1 VSVTRSGDRPARRP
15 RVSRG
20 RLCAALGV
28 LALSAA
34 GIGRGTPYTPADD
47 AQVLAELP
55 AGARHASAPNR
66 DLTRTRLD
74 IALPL
79 AQFDISR
86 ARATGDLRFLGYG
99 EAILLPWLNRTAGSA
114 QVLVLHATI
123 LQSRHQFD
131 AALGELDQ
139 ALKLRPDDPQAW
151 LTRATVLRVIGRY
164 PEALES
170 CGHLAAAAD
179 PAIVVLCTQSVQS
192 LTGHLKSAYAA
203 VAALPQQSLPPEARA
218 WRYSEL
224 GEMAERLGD
233 DPAAEHW
240 LREGLQVAPDDFY
253 LRGACADLLLRHAR
267 AAETLEL
274 LRGYESM
281 EPMLLR
287 ITIAHLQLHDGAG
300 ARSRALL
307 ENAFALEQQRGE
319 AVHRREQARFFLDVD
334 LQPAAALAAARE
346 DWQVQREPDDALIL
360 LRAARAASQPQ
371 LAAPALEFLHQHRL
385 EDARAVAAGSPP

>member
-1 VSVTRSGDRPARRP
+1 MLLAVTG
-15 RVSRG
+15 
-20 RLCAALGV
+20 AAL
-28 LALSAA
+28 A
-34 GIGRGTPYTPADD
+34 TPYQPADD

-55 AGARHASAPNR
+55 AGARHASAPSV

-86 ARATGDLRFLGYG
+86 ARASGDLRFLGYA
-99 EAILLPWLNRTAGSA
+99 EAILVPWLHRTPVPS

-131 AALGELDQ
+131 AALSELDQ
-139 ALKLRPDDPQAW
+139 ALKIRPDDAQAW

-164 PEALES
+164 PEALDS
-170 CGHLAAAAD
+170 CEHLAATAD
-179 PAIVVLCTQSVQS
+179 PAILVLCTQSVQS
-192 LTGHLKSAYAA
+192 LSGRLQSAYAT
-203 VAALPQQSLPPEARA
+203 VAALPQQSMPPEARA

-224 GEMAERLGD
+224 GEMAERIGD
-233 DPAAEHW
+233 DAAAEHW
-240 LREGLQVAPDDFY
+240 MREGLQVAPDDFY
-253 LRGACADLLLRHAR
+253 LRGSCADLLLRQQR

-287 ITIAHLQLHDGAG
+287 ITLAHLQLHDGAE

-307 ENAFALEQQRGE
+307 QNAFDLEQQRGD

-334 LQPAAALAAARE
+334 HEPAAALQAARQN
-346 DWQVQREPDDALIL
+346 WQVQREPDDVLIL
-360 LRAARAASQPQ
+360 LRAALAAEQPQ
-371 LAAPALEFLHQHRL
+371 LGAPALEFIHQHGL
-385 EDARAVAAGSPP
+385 EDARAPLAGSQFP

>member
-1 VSVTRSGDRPARRP
+1 LV
-15 RVSRG
+15 
-20 RLCAALGV
+20 
-28 LALSAA
+28 
-34 GIGRGTPYTPADD
+34 
-47 AQVLAELP
+47 
-55 AGARHASAPNR
+55 
-66 DLTRTRLD
+66 
-74 IALPL
+74 
-79 AQFDISR
+79 QFDISR

-99 EAILLPWLNRTAGSA
+99 EAILLPWLNRTPVSP
-114 QVLVLHATI
+114 QVLILHATI

-139 ALKLRPDDPQAW
+139 ALKMRPDDPQAW
-151 LTRATVLRVIGRY
+151 LTRATVLRVVGRY

-179 PAIVVLCTQSVQS
+179 PAILVLCTQSVEG
-192 LTGHLKSAYAA
+192 LGGHLKSAYAA
-203 VAALPQQSLPPEARA
+203 VVALPQQSMPPEARA

-253 LRGACADLLLRHAR
+253 LRGACADLLLRHER

-287 ITIAHLQLHDGAG
+287 ITIAHQQLHDGAG

-307 ENAFALEQQRGE
+307 QNAFDLEQQRGD

-334 LQPAAALAAARE
+334 RQPAAALAAARE
-346 DWQVQREPDDALIL
+346 NWQVQREPDDVLIL
-360 LRAARAASQPQ
+360 LRAARAAGQPQ
-371 LAAPALEFLHQHRL
+371 LAAPAFEFLHQHRL
-385 EDARAVAAGSPP
+385 EDARALLAGGPAP